1 MSSLRNEDSESFRP
15 GRETGCPPAEGFFTV
30 FGMMFERSR
39 IAVLTRCLFEDYG
52 VALGTSSWRYQGW
65 CGVLYDEDRYLWGT
79 HFSKKR
85 FHEHCLEEYAET
97 FRSVCVDATYYAL
110 PKKTFL
116 EGLIEA
122 VPDDFVFSFKV
133 SDEITMRT
141 FPKVA
146 SFGERAGKEN
156 DLFLSAGLLEMGF
169 LRRLEPIREKVGV
182 LIFEFSHF
190 LPGDFEH
197 GRDFVEALDDFFS
210 RVPKGWR
217 YAVEIRNQNWLHPE
231 YFAMLARHGVAHV
244 YNQWTRMPT
253 ILEQMTLHP
262 LEANPFVVAR
272 YLLTPGRSHEWAQD
286 QFEPYHQIK
295 EIDPDARASMRR
307 ILAHAMQSGPERK
320 SYLYVGNEL
329 EGNALHTISD
339 VLGVVMEE
347 EKGGLTA
354 E

>member
-30 FGMMFERSR
+30 FRMIFERSR

-65 CGVLYDEDRYLWGT
+65 CGVLYDEDRYLCGT

-97 FRSVCVDATYYAL
+97 FSSVCVDATYYAL

-169 LRRLEPIREKVGV
+169 LRLLEPIR
-182 LIFEFSHF
+182 
-190 LPGDFEH
+190 
-197 GRDFVEALDDFFS
+197 
-210 RVPKGWR
+210 
-217 YAVEIRNQNWLHPE
+217 
-231 YFAMLARHGVAHV
+231 
-244 YNQWTRMPT
+244 
-253 ILEQMTLHP
+253 
-262 LEANPFVVAR
+262 
-272 YLLTPGRSHEWAQD
+272 
-286 QFEPYHQIK
+286 
-295 EIDPDARASMRR
+295 
-307 ILAHAMQSGPERK
+307 
-320 SYLYVGNEL
+320 
-329 EGNALHTISD
+329 
-339 VLGVVMEE
+339 
-347 EKGGLTA
+347 
-354 E
+354 